1 LSTWYNFKGAS
12 ELSEKAEL
20 DFRQNEQELITRS
33 VETYFDV
40 LRAFDNLSSSIG
52 EEVAFKQQL
61 DQTRQRFDVGLV
73 AITDVN
79 ESQAAFDLAKVARLS
94 NQGILQTAYENLTLL
109 TGKVYQ
115 SISLVSENLPITD
128 PVPADRQSWVD
139 MAAKGNL
146 NLLAAEYATSAARYN
161 YKQAASGHLPTLEA
175 QFTQTEYNM
184 ISGDLLND
192 QGVIISDDEWEDSV
206 GDLPERSDSAIS
218 LNLKIPIFSGGS
230 VSASRRRA
238 FSQFDSAQEQ
248 LSGTQRSV
256 ISSTRANHIA
266 VQTQIQTV
274 AARKQSITS
283 AQSAVDAIEAGY
295 QVGTRNIVDVLNAQ
309 RNLYNAQ
316 RDYAN
321 ARYDYIE
328 AMLELKLSAG
338 LLSAGDIQTLNA
350 FIMVDKPATEEAA
363 IMAVTEANN

>member
-1 LSTWYNFKGAS
+1 
-12 ELSEKAEL
+12 
-20 DFRQNEQELITRS
+20 
-33 VETYFDV
+33 
-40 LRAFDNLSSSIG
+40 
-52 EEVAFKQQL
+52 
-61 DQTRQRFDVGLV
+61 
-73 AITDVN
+73 
-79 ESQAAFDLAKVARLS
+79 
-94 NQGILQTAYENLTLL
+94 
-109 TGKVYQ
+109 
-115 SISLVSENLPITD
+115 
-128 PVPADRQSWVD
+128 
-139 MAAKGNL
+139 M
-146 NLLAAEYATSAARYN
+146 
-161 YKQAASGHLPTLEA
+161 PTLEA
-175 QFTQTEYNM
+175 QFTQSKYNL

-192 QGVIISDDEWEDSV
+192 SGVIISDDEWEDSV
-206 GDLPERSDSAIS
+206 GDLPERSDSSIS

-309 RNLYNAQ
+309 RNLYNSQ

-328 AMLELKLSAG
+328 AMLELKLTAG

-350 FIMVDKPATEEAA
+350 FIMVDKPATEQAA
-363 IMAVTEANN
+363 IMAVTEANNQ